1 MVFSS
6 TEFLFWFLPCFLV
19 AYFLVPNRLKNG
31 CMLLF
36 SLFFYICGVIGN
48 PVYIPLL
55 PIFILINYGAARLIE
70 KGGKHKKLRLVLTLI
85 INFGNLAVFKY
96 VDFITENL
104 NAAFSLS
111 LPVLDLVLPVGISF
125 YTFQNSAYIVD
136 VYKGKIPAEKNIV
149 NFAAHTLMFSHLV
162 SGPIVRYPDIQ
173 PELRTKKKI
182 SWETFYGGITTFITG
197 LAYKVII
204 ANRLGGLWTAV
215 GKIGYESVSTPMMW
229 LGIIA
234 YSLQL
239 YFDFCGY
246 SLMAVGLGKMTG
258 YTLPENFNLPY
269 ISKSMTEFW
278 RRWHITLGA
287 WFRDYVYIPLGGNR
301 CGKARTYFN
310 LLVVWLFTALW
321 HGANWNFVLW
331 GLLLFVCI
339 AIEKAGLYKV
349 LDRSKVAG
357 HIYMAI
363 LIPVQWL
370 IFAVP
375 DLGKLGTAFGRL
387 IGVGGVNVYAGDF
400 AKYLSQYGV
409 YVFAG
414 LLFATGLPAFFYK
427 KIKTRIFE
435 YLLLAVTFA
444 YSVYCIFKGMNDPF
458 MYFNF

>member
-6 TEFLFWFLPCFLV
+6 MEFLFWFLPCFLV
-19 AYFLVPNRLKNG
+19 TYFLVPNRQKNG

-55 PIFILINYGAARLIE
+55 PIFILINYGAARLIG
-70 KGGKHKKLRLVLTLI
+70 KGGKHKKLWFVLTLI

-96 VDFITENL
+96 INFITENL
-104 NAAFSLS
+104 NAAFSFS
-111 LPVLDLVLPVGISF
+111 LPVLDLALPVGISF

-136 VYKGKIPAEKNIV
+136 VYKEKIPAEKNII

-173 PELRTKKKI
+173 SELRTKKKI
-182 SWETFYGGITTFITG
+182 SWETFYGGITTFVTG

-204 ANRLGGLWTAV
+204 ANRLGGLWRAV

-278 RRWHITLGA
+278 QRWHITLGA
-287 WFRDYVYIPLGGNR
+287 WFRDYIYIPLGGNR

-339 AIEKAGLYKV
+339 AVEKAGLYKV
-349 LDRSKVAG
+349 LDHSKVVG

-370 IFAVP
+370 IFAVS
-375 DLGKLGTAFGRL
+375 DLEKLRTAFGRL
-387 IGVGGVNVYAGDF
+387 VGIGGVNVYVGDF

-427 KIKTRIFE
+427 KIRMKGFE
-435 YLLLAVTFA
+435 YLLLVMIFS
-444 YSVYCIFKGMNDPF
+444 YSIYCIFKGMNDPF

>member
-229 LGIIA
+229 LGIVA

-349 LDRSKVAG
+349 LDRSKIAG
-357 HIYMAI
+357 HIYMAF

-375 DLGKLGTAFGRL
+375 DLEKLGAAFGRL
-387 IGVGGVNVYAGDF
+387 VGIGGVNVYAGDF